1 MFDITDIILAAL
13 ALVSVIISTV
23 VVPYVK
29 SKTSAQQQAEINSW
43 VKIAVSAAEQIYV
56 GSGRGAEKKQYVLDW
71 LHQRNITVDE
81 TKLDAMIESAVYA
94 LKTSGLVA
102 LEVTNNG

>member
-102 LEVTNNG
+102 LEVTNS

>member
-102 LEVTNNG
+102 LEVTNG

>member
-29 SKTSAQQQAEINSW
+29 SKTSAQKQAEINSG

-102 LEVTNNG
+102 LEVTNG

>member
-23 VVPYVK
+23 VVPYFK

-102 LEVTNNG
+102 LEVTNG

>member
-23 VVPYVK
+23 VVPYIK
-29 SKTSAQQQAEINSW
+29 SKTTAQQQAEINSW

-102 LEVTNNG
+102 LEVSKNG